1 MGGLLGLARGID
13 RINTIIGRTVGW
25 AILVA
30 VLVSAGNAIVR
41 KVMNTSSNAW
51 LELQWYLF
59 GVAFLGAAAYTLL
72 ENEHIRIDIVY
83 GRWSRRTQHWIDL
96 IGHLLFLMP
105 FTTLMIWMLWPWVRK
120 SYRIGEISMNAGG
133 LILWPAKALILAAF
147 ILLPLAQV
155 VILAFT
161 ATMDH
166 GAVVEGTVGL
176 MNFANLWDRPELR
189 ESILNSAIYVTL
201 NVALCI
207 AVGLPA
213 ASLRATAQA
222 RGRSSSSS
230 THRLTSPMRSASSPL
245 TLSPVIR

>member
-147 ILLPLAQV
+147 ILLFFQGLSE
-155 VILAFT
+155 IIKKI
-161 ATMDH
+161 
-166 GAVVEGTVGL
+166 AVMTGRIEDPTPFVSQHEAAAIEGTAMAQEMGAAL
-176 MNFANLWDRPELR
+176 ADPDHPLTDL
-189 ESILNSAIYVTL
+189 AIDHPRDH
-201 NVALCI
+201 ND
-207 AVGLPA
+207 PA
-213 ASLRATAQA
+213 PGQGSTRLADDHPTDT
-222 RGRSSSSS
+222 
-230 THRLTSPMRSASSPL
+230 THREPRA
-245 TLSPVIR
+245 